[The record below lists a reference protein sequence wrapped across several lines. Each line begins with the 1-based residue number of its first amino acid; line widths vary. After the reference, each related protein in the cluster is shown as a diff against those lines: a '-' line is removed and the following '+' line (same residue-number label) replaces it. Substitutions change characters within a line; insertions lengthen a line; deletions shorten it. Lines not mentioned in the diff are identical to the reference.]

1 MVAVLHG
8 PPTQLY
14 EAWAKES
21 GGAFLLQIGLNAAE
35 NGLPRP
41 VRPPSLICPA
51 HTGAGT
57 RGTKM
62 GLPAGISRTRPA
74 PPAPTPSPGW
84 RTRRES
90 TNPTLPAQI
99 TLGNQGEMPQYVQNY
114 HKNCHKTRRSPN
126 KHRKTR
132 LGSPRAPRHPHGPL
146 VKAWRSGQT
155 SLRGYGDVQGAHFTS
170 ILFFMDREVGDA
182 GVASGGAI
190 SYFGVNSLRC
200 SSYLASRIGRVI
212 FKHQAW

>member
-1 MVAVLHG
+1 M
-8 PPTQLY
+8 
-14 EAWAKES
+14 
-21 GGAFLLQIGLNAAE
+21 QIGLNAAE

-41 VRPPSLICPA
+41 VRPPSLIYPTQ
-51 HTGAGT
+51 TGAGT

-114 HKNCHKTRRSPN
+114 HKIATKPEDRQKSTGRN
-126 KHRKTR
+126 R

-146 VKAWRSGQT
+146 VDAWRSGRA
-155 SLRGYGDVQGAHFTS
+155 LRHGYGDVQGAYLMMA
-170 ILFFMDREVGDA
+170 IFMLRGK
-182 GVASGGAI
+182 I
-190 SYFGVNSLRC
+190 S
-200 SSYLASRIGRVI
+200 
-212 FKHQAW
+212 